1 MTLATIEPATT
12 ILSPEI
18 EACYNEVM
26 SITLVTKFDIARTK
40 QTDLLGLTLPQLQQW
55 LVERGEAPFRAK
67 QLYSWLYKHL
77 VTDFS
82 AMTNLPQAL
91 RNRLAQEACIGPM
104 VVRSELASKDD
115 RTRKILLELS
125 DGKLI
130 ESVLMLYPPIGA
142 RSVAPAKGTGR
153 STSGRPQGAPLHV
166 SSAGNVVAPLAG
178 ARSMTGA
185 RATVCV
191 STQAGCAFGCTFCA
205 TGQMGFDRH
214 LSAGEIVAQVLFFA
228 RELRTAPWSAMGDR
242 EDHLSSH
249 EMTSPSTG
257 HGRGDPRGR
266 PQIGRPGVVPP
277 IDHITNIVLMGM
289 GEPLHNYDNVLQA
302 LRILNSADGFNLG
315 ARHMTV
321 STVGLIPAIR
331 KLSQEPLQVN
341 LAISLHAP
349 TDEMRSHT
357 MPVNKKYP
365 LKELLAACK
374 DYIAATGRQVTF
386 EYVLLAGVNDT
397 AECAHQLGALLAP
410 LKQFAHVNCIPVN
423 ATSADYRPPGG
434 EAIRAFRN
442 ILFEHGVSNSVR
454 AERGDDIA
462 AACGQ
467 LRTRFEKSVR
477 KR

>member
-1 MTLATIEPATT
+1 MSVI
-12 ILSPEI
+12 
-18 EACYNEVM
+18 
-26 SITLVTKFDIARTK
+26 SITQPNANNINK
-40 QTDLLGLTLPQLQQW
+40 TDLLGLTLPEMQEW
-55 LVERGEAPFRAK
+55 LVERGEPPFRAK
-67 QLYSWLYKHL
+67 QLYSWLYRHL
-77 VTDFS
+77 VTGFS
-82 AMTNLPQAL
+82 AMTNLPQVL
-91 RNRLAQEACIGPM
+91 RDRLVQEASIGPM
-104 VVRSELASKDD
+104 VVRSELHSKDD

-130 ESVLMLYPPIGA
+130 ESVLMLYPPIGE
-142 RSVAPAKGTGR
+142 
-153 STSGRPQGAPLHV
+153 
-166 SSAGNVVAPLAG
+166 SS
-178 ARSMTGA
+178 A

-191 STQAGCAFGCTFCA
+191 SSQAGCAFGCTFCA

-228 RELRTAPWSAMGDR
+228 RELRTAPWAAEGLPGSA
-242 EDHLSSH
+242 
-249 EMTSPSTG
+249 
-257 HGRGDPRGR
+257 
-266 PQIGRPGVVPP
+266 P

-289 GEPLHNYDNVLQA
+289 GEPLHNYDNVLRA
-302 LRILNSADGFNLG
+302 LRILNSPDGFNLG

-321 STVGLIPAIR
+321 STVGLVPAIR

-349 TDEMRSHT
+349 TDELRSQT

-365 LKELLAACK
+365 LLELLSACR
-374 DYIAATGRQVTF
+374 DYIDATGRQVTF

-397 AECAHQLGALLAP
+397 AQSAHQLGELLAP

-434 EAIRAFRN
+434 EAIRAFRD

-467 LRTRFEKSVR
+467 LRTRFER
-477 KR
+477 NRNHQ

>member
-1 MTLATIEPATT
+1 
-12 ILSPEI
+12 
-18 EACYNEVM
+18 M
-26 SITLVTKFDIARTK
+26 SIKPITQPDTNTIKK
-40 QTDLLGLTLPQLQQW
+40 TDLLDLTLPQMQQW
-55 LVERGEAPFRAK
+55 FVERGEPPFRAK
-67 QLYSWLYKHL
+67 QLYSWLYQRL

-82 AMTNLPQAL
+82 AMSNLPQAL
-91 RNRLAQEACIGPM
+91 RSQLTQEASIGPM
-104 VVRSELASKDD
+104 VIRSELHSKDD
-115 RTRKILLELS
+115 RTRKILLELN

-130 ESVLMLYPPIGA
+130 ESVLMLYPPIG
-142 RSVAPAKGTGR
+142 
-153 STSGRPQGAPLHV
+153 Q
-166 SSAGNVVAPLAG
+166 SS
-178 ARSMTGA
+178 A

-228 RELRTAPWSAMGDR
+228 RQLRDAPWSAKG
-242 EDHLSSH
+242 L
-249 EMTSPSTG
+249 PGST
-257 HGRGDPRGR
+257 
-266 PQIGRPGVVPP
+266 P

-289 GEPLHNYDNVLQA
+289 GEPLHNYDNVMQA
-302 LRILNSADGFNLG
+302 LRILNSSDGFNLG

-321 STVGLIPAIR
+321 STVGLVPAIY

-349 TDEMRSHT
+349 TDELRSQT
-357 MPVNKKYP
+357 MPINKKYP
-365 LKELLAACK
+365 LEELLAACK

-386 EYVLLAGVNDT
+386 EYVLLSGVNDT
-397 AECAHQLGALLAP
+397 AEYAHRLGELLAP

-434 EAIRAFRN
+434 EAIRAFRT
-442 ILFEHGVSNSVR
+442 ILYEHGVSNSVR

-467 LRTRFEKSVR
+467 LRTRFEKNR
-477 KR
+477 NQH